1 MKIGYQQL
9 LLEAEQ
15 DIETLQADDV
25 HLLLGSDEVAII
37 DIRDVRELERE
48 GKIPQ
53 AYHAPRGM
61 LEFWIDPASPYHR
74 EIFSSGKKFI
84 FYCQSGWR
92 SALATQQVQ
101 HMGLEPVAH
110 LAGGFRNWAASALPI
125 EPLSSE

>member
-1 MKIGYQQL
+1 MKIGYKQL

-15 DIETLQADDV
+15 EIETLQADAV
-25 HLLLGSDEVAII
+25 HRLLDSDEVVIV

-74 EIFSSGKKFI
+74 KIFSSGKKFI

-92 SALATQQVQ
+92 SALATQQAQ
-101 HMGLEPVAH
+101 RMGLEPVAH
-110 LAGGFRNWAASALPI
+110 LAGGFRNWAESALPL
-125 EPLSSE
+125 ESLGDK